1 MALAEFGDRAAGREG
16 PMARAD
22 CVDEAAW
29 PARARAALGRLPAGT
44 VEAARASVRRG
55 LEAAG
60 VAGDRRVWLDDIW
73 LEARLAAPL
82 MHEEDWPS
90 PAPPVPVGD
99 GAVHADL
106 VGPDLESFG
115 RLRSALTA
123 EPGGREI
130 AAEGLPVE
138 PGERSEDGMAAE
150 RLAAEAQIWRL
161 PVTPYRRLA
170 DAARALAVPPNR
182 PTPPDVAAPSQV
194 CGDGPTASDNGP
206 SVRVRAVRGD
216 GAASR
221 VRRAEPTGRRRGRD
235 QPLVVD
241 LTALWAGPLATA
253 LLADLGAEVVK
264 VDPAARPDGLA
275 RHRAF
280 HHHLN
285 SAKQVVDLD
294 LRDDSDRRRFE
305 ALLDRANL
313 LIDSFSRRVMPNF
326 GYGRPALAARW
337 PRLAALSITAF
348 PTSTAEAD
356 WIAYGPGVHAIMG
369 LGDRGPDPGRSFE
382 PAPVAYPDALAG
394 LAAFASA
401 AELLARGPSAPAST
415 EVSLAAA
422 VAPLTRL
429 ATAKYLNAGCLV
441 AVKSPRPKTLESGG
455 VWGGAS

>member
-29 PARARAALGRLPAGT
+29 PARAWAAIDRLPAGT

-60 VAGDRRVWLDDIW
+60 AAGDRRVWLEDIW
-73 LEARLAAPL
+73 LEARLVAPL
-82 MHEEDWPS
+82 VLEEDWPS

-106 VGPDLESFG
+106 TGPDLESFG
-115 RLRSALTA
+115 RLRSALA
-123 EPGGREI
+123 
-130 AAEGLPVE
+130 VE
-138 PGERSEDGMAAE
+138 PGERSEDGGAAE

-194 CGDGPTASDNGP
+194 RGDGPTASDNGP

-305 ALLDRANL
+305 ALLDRADL

-337 PRLAALSITAF
+337 PRLAALSVTAF
-348 PTSTAEAD
+348 PASAPEAD
-356 WIAYGPGVHAIMG
+356 WIAYGPGVHAAMG
-369 LGDRGPDPGRSFE
+369 LGDRGPGRSFE

-401 AELLARGPSAPAST
+401 AELLARGPSAPASA
-415 EVSLAAA
+415 EVSLAAT
-422 VAPLTRL
+422 VTPLTRL
-429 ATAKYLNAGCLV
+429 V
-441 AVKSPRPKTLESGG
+441 M
-455 VWGGAS
+455 

>member
-1 MALAEFGDRAAGREG
+1 MALAGFGDRAAGREE
-16 PMARAD
+16 PMARVEFGDRAG
-22 CVDEAAW
+22 W
-29 PARARAALGRLPAGT
+29 SARARAALGQLPAGT

-60 VAGDRRVWLDDIW
+60 VAGDRRVWLEDIW
-73 LEARLAAPL
+73 LEARLVAPL
-82 MHEEDWPS
+82 VLEEDWPS

-106 VGPDLESFG
+106 AGPDLESFG
-115 RLRSALTA
+115 RLRSALA
-123 EPGGREI
+123 ARSGERGV
-130 AAEGLPVE
+130 AAEGLSVE
-138 PGERSEDGMAAE
+138 PGERSDQGAAAE
-150 RLAAEAQIWRL
+150 RLAAEAQFWRL

-182 PTPPDVAAPSQV
+182 PPPRSAAAPSQV
-194 CGDGPTASDNGP
+194 CGDGPTAPGNG
-206 SVRVRAVRGD
+206 SSSRIRAARGD

-221 VRRAEPTGRRRGRD
+221 VRRAEPIERRRVRD

-294 LRDDSDRRRFE
+294 LRDDSDRGRFE
-305 ALLDRANL
+305 ALLDRADL

-326 GYGRPALAARW
+326 GYSRPALAARW
-337 PRLAALSITAF
+337 PWLAALSITAF
-348 PTSTAEAD
+348 PASAPEAD
-356 WIAYGPGVHAIMG
+356 WIAYGSGIHAAMG
-369 LGDRGPDPGRSFE
+369 LGDRGPGRGFE

-394 LAAFASA
+394 LAAFAAA
-401 AELLARGPSAPAST
+401 AELLARDSSTPASA

-422 VAPLTRL
+422 VAPLTHL
-429 ATAKYLNAGCLV
+429 AAA
-441 AVKSPRPKTLESGG
+441 KTLKR
-455 VWGGAS
+455 WLPCRR

>member
-29 PARARAALGRLPAGT
+29 PARARAAIDRLPAGT

-60 VAGDRRVWLDDIW
+60 AAGDRRVWLEDIW
-73 LEARLAAPL
+73 LEARLVAPL
-82 MHEEDWPS
+82 VLEEDWPS

-106 VGPDLESFG
+106 TGPDLESFG
-115 RLRSALTA
+115 RLRSALA
-123 EPGGREI
+123 
-130 AAEGLPVE
+130 VE
-138 PGERSEDGMAAE
+138 PGERSEDGGAAE

-194 CGDGPTASDNGP
+194 RGDGPTASDNGP

-221 VRRAEPTGRRRGRD
+221 VRRAEPTGRRGRD

-285 SAKQVVDLD
+285 SAKQAVDLD

-305 ALLDRANL
+305 ALLDRADL

-326 GYGRPALAARW
+326 GYSRPVLAARW

-348 PTSTAEAD
+348 PASAPEAD
-356 WIAYGPGVHAIMG
+356 WIAYGPGVHAAMG
-369 LGDRGPDPGRSFE
+369 LGDRGPGRSFE

-401 AELLARGPSAPAST
+401 AELLARGPSAPASA
-415 EVSLAAA
+415 EVSLAAT
-422 VAPLTRL
+422 VTPLTRL
-429 ATAKYLNAGCLV
+429 V
-441 AVKSPRPKTLESGG
+441 M
-455 VWGGAS
+455 